1 MTNST
6 KLNMAINAI
15 KKTETFEKTYFLFY
29 IWIFQAFFEAHD
41 FHHFQPGDPV
51 LLRPLAWTCP
61 ESCGCTSPEAMA
73 NPPTYCPQSCFT

>member
-6 KLNMAINAI
+6 KLNMAI
-15 KKTETFEKTYFLFY
+15 KKPKHLRN
-29 IWIFQAFFEAHD
+29 IFPLLFFEAHD